1 MLMTEPT
8 NWHELDLRVEIN
20 TCLEALKKSLEL
32 KISVQSE
39 ASQCSAVHEVR
50 LIAFQFACCSL
61 KKNARP
67 NELKIL
73 AL

>member
-32 KISVQSE
+32 KFFAQSE
-39 ASQCSAVHEVR
+39 ALWYSA
-50 LIAFQFACCSL
+50 A
-61 KKNARP
+61 
-67 NELKIL
+67 
-73 AL
+73 